1 MEEIV
6 LLWISRYGYMGIF
19 SLLMFGIIGVP
30 VPDEALLAFSGYLVS
45 RGQLGLV
52 PTIAAAFLGSICGIS
67 ISYWIGRSGG
77 LFLIRR
83 YGHRVHITPQRI
95 ERVTQWL
102 DRFGR
107 WGLIIGYFVPGVRHM
122 TALVAGASQL
132 KYPVFAIFAYSGG
145 LLWAVTFITAGF
157 FLEKEWLEKS
167 AAIHRMIL
175 ITFAAIAFILLVY
188 YLLTRKSRKKT

>member
-1 MEEIV
+1 
-6 LLWISRYGYMGIF
+6 MGIF

-145 LLWAVTFITAGF
+145 LLWSVTFITAGF

>member
-1 MEEIV
+1 LEEIV

-145 LLWAVTFITAGF
+145 LLWSVTFITAGF

-167 AAIHRMIL
+167 TAIHRMIL